1 MSLQE
6 VGGPQVLT
14 VWSLSSETLLT
25 VGKGHTYAP
34 GGGSRDWHLNDK
46 KLHIIYAHLF
56 HSIKMDIYLLYSS
69 VVVAA
74 AILFIF

>member
-6 VGGPQVLT
+6 VGGLQVLR
-14 VWSLSSETLLT
+14 VWSLLAETLLT
-25 VGKGHTYAP
+25 VGKGHTYTP

-46 KLHIIYAHLF
+46 KLHIIYLHLF
-56 HSIKMDIYLLYSS
+56 HNIKMDIYLLDSF

-74 AILFIF
+74 AILFSF